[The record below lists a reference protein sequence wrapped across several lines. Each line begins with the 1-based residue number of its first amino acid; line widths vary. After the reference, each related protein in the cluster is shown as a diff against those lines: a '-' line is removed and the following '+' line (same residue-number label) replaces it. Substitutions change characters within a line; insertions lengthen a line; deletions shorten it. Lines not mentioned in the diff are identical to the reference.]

1 LFFSIKIKSWIRLQ
15 SLITSI
21 FLITILGSSK
31 KLDLDEEI
39 DLESDMNMVDMDD
52 LDDDELSLD
61 EGLSGSQVLQST
73 SKRVRM
79 IFSVMASPNRIDI
92 LRILNS
98 KGPLTYSELKSLAG
112 FKSKKE
118 SGKFAYHLRK
128 LLRQSLVALN
138 KSERRY
144 TITNLGKLVLSLARQ
159 IEERSI
165 IESGKM
171 YVRTSHS
178 SIEEFNSQKIIQSLV
193 REGSLPLE
201 LAQKITEEV
210 ENRIY
215 KYQTAYLTGS
225 LIRELVNSVLLEH
238 GHEEYRHKLA
248 RVGLPIFEVQEMVS
262 NAENIENGVEGLL
275 FKTGRIVF
283 AEHLLTST
291 LPKDIADAHLSGDLH
306 ITNPGLWS
314 ILPDTIFIN
323 VKALIEDG
331 IDLKGKYLNVCRI
344 PPVKTLN
351 NLSSAL
357 SMIIA
362 LVSKE
367 ASQEVVLDD
376 LIPSLS
382 KYSKDLLELERKL
395 VDSFT
400 TSSTTMGYD
409 NMSTVISFRIPLGID
424 QKIVKTVLS
433 AYKTY
438 TKLTPIPK
446 IGLVIDYDKG
456 KITDVSQIISEII
469 TLGGKVMFTKH
480 NTSQKGVTHP
490 KNSTSTLLHLGSL
503 SINLPRLA
511 FESNKDET
519 YFRARLALLMK
530 PALDS
535 MAKRNKNISNLIRLG
550 VNPILAAGTL
560 YMQRSTV
567 SLVINLVGLQNAVY
581 GILGFKNNNEG
592 QQILHKVIETAVDIA
607 TKKSKDL
614 GINIIV
620 SMTESDGSERFI
632 ALDAEKYGKNSIQQ
646 ITDTETYSQGIVLD
660 IDKISS
666 LTGKSAEITE
676 CNKISKTLNGGL
688 LLQIAIPKGTKVDE
702 IKKVIEK
709 GVSIT
714 SSFKP
719 VMQVPICG
727 NCGFKDEK
735 LGDKCPT
742 CKSTYII

>member
-1 LFFSIKIKSWIRLQ
+1 M
-15 SLITSI
+15 
-21 FLITILGSSK
+21 GSK
-31 KLDLDEEI
+31 KELDLEEV
-39 DLESDMNMVDMDD
+39 DLESDMDIESM
-52 LDDDELSLD
+52 DDDELSLD
-61 EGLSGSQVLQST
+61 EEPSGNQVLQST

-171 YVRTSHS
+171 YVRTSHD

-248 RVGLPIFEVQEMVS
+248 RVGLPTFEVQEMIT
-262 NAENIENGVEGLL
+262 NAESVDNGVEGLL
-275 FKTGRIVF
+275 FKTGQTVF
-283 AEHLLTST
+283 AEHLLTNT
-291 LPKDIADAHLSGDLH
+291 LPKDVADAHLSGDLH
-306 ITNPGLWS
+306 ITNLGLWS

-323 VKALIEDG
+323 VKTLIEDG
-331 IDLKGKYLNVCRI
+331 IDLKGKSLGVCRI
-344 PPVKTLN
+344 PSVKTASE
-351 NLSSAL
+351 LSSAL

-362 LVSKE
+362 LISKE
-367 ASQEVVLDD
+367 ASQEVVLDE
-376 LIPSLS
+376 LIPLFS
-382 KYSKDLLELERKL
+382 KHSKDLPDLERKL

-400 TSSTTMGYD
+400 TSSTTVGYSK
-409 NMSTVISFRIPLGID
+409 MPTMVSFRIPLGTD

-438 TKLTPIPK
+438 AKLTPIPK
-446 IGLVIDYDKG
+446 IGLVIDYEKG
-456 KITDVSQIISEII
+456 KISDVSTIISEII
-469 TLGGKVMFTKH
+469 ALGGRIMFAKH
-480 NTSQKGVTHP
+480 NISQQGIVCK
-490 KNSTSTLLHLGSL
+490 KNSTSAVLHLGSL

-530 PALDS
+530 PALAA
-535 MAKRNKNISNLIRLG
+535 MALRNKTISNLIRLG
-550 VNPILAAGTL
+550 VNPILANNTQ
-560 YMQRSTV
+560 YMQHGTA
-567 SLVINLVGLQNAVY
+567 SLVVNLVGLQNAVF
-581 GILGFKNNNEG
+581 GILGFKDNKAG
-592 QQILHKVIETAVDIA
+592 QDILHKVVQTAVDIA
-607 TKKSKDL
+607 SKKGKEL
-614 GINIIV
+614 GIDVIV
-620 SMTESDGSERFI
+620 GMTDSDGSDRFI
-632 ALDAEKYGKNSIQQ
+632 SLDGEKYGKSSVQE
-646 ITDTETYSQGIVLD
+646 ITDTEAYSQGMVFD
-660 IDKISS
+660 IDTISN
-666 LTGKSAEITE
+666 LTGKSIEITE
-676 CNKISKTLNGGL
+676 CNKISKILSGNL
-688 LLQIAIPKGTKVDE
+688 SVQIAIPKGTGVDR

-709 GVSIT
+709 ASGIT

-719 VMQVPICG
+719 IMPVSTCG
-727 NCGFKDEK
+727 NCGFKDDK
-735 LGDKCPT
+735 LSEKCPN